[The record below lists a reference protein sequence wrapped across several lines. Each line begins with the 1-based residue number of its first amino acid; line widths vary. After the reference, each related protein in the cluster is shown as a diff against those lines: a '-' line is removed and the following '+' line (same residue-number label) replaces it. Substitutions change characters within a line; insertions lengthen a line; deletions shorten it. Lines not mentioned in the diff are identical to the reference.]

1 MEEIVIAMRLQEL
14 ETCKRLWRAICDVQ
28 RFSSEKAILWTEHM
42 YFVDKKIFEVK
53 ILNDSI
59 ISVKEISK
67 ADGLTFFILH
77 PRNLCQLNKLH

>member
-1 MEEIVIAMRLQEL
+1 MQEIVIAMRLQEL

-42 YFVDKKIFEVK
+42 YFVHKKIFEVK

-59 ISVKEISK
+59 IISVKEISK
-67 ADGLTFFILH
+67 AIRVALMV
-77 PRNLCQLNKLH
+77 